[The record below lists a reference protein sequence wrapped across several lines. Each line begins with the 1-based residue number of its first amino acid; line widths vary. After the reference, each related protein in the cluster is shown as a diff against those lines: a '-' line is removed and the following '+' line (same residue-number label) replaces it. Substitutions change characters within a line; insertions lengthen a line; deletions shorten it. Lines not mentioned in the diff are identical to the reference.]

1 MSMSKGPYENHY
13 YHLGDVIR
21 GTVRDAQELMYDLEY
36 SMICRKMY
44 EYRWKRRDKW
54 ANYQPQYPQSLGEL
68 CIELAQNSLVYTDVT
83 AIPDG
88 WVKTTY
94 FRRGLQRDIQE
105 LREKMWHRA
114 NIGEAEYHKHTDP
127 EREHKRAKCE
137 RLIELMRT
145 A

>member
-21 GTVRDAQELMYDLEY
+21 GTVREAQDTLCRVNLGRERQNYWFGGTHGEFDRWLMDNHA
-36 SMICRKMY
+36 S
-44 EYRWKRRDKW
+44 W
-54 ANYQPQYPQSLGEL
+54 PGTSYPQSLGEL

-105 LREKMWHRA
+105 LREKMWH
-114 NIGEAEYHKHTDP
+114 KHTDRGK
-127 EREHKRAKCE
+127 EIK
-137 RLIELMRT
+137 
-145 A
+145 